1 MFKSLLIPIDGSRD
15 SHTALKVACQLAAP
29 VQGKLYLI
37 NVRDP
42 YPQLHRG
49 ELISVEAAIKAAS
62 VDTAEKEGRALLDQA
77 LDTLPSFPGYNGE
90 FDTIV
95 KQGSPARVIV
105 AEAERLGV
113 DAIVMGSRGL
123 GQFKGLMIGSVSHK
137 VTHVANCRVICVHET
152 PLQHAKK
159 AVNEFHG
166 FD

>member
-1 MFKSLLIPIDGSRD
+1 MFKSLLIPIDGSAD
-15 SHTALKVACQLAAP
+15 SHTALNVACQLAAP
-29 VQGKLYLI
+29 VQGKLYLL

-49 ELISVEAAIKAAS
+49 ELLSVEAAIKAAS
-62 VDTAEKEGRALLDQA
+62 VEAAEQEGRAVLDAA

-90 FDTIV
+90 FDTLI
-95 KQGSPARVIV
+95 KQGTPAKVIV
-105 AEAERLGV
+105 EEAERLGV

-137 VTHVANCRVICVHET
+137 VTHVANCRVICVHEK
-152 PLQHAKK
+152 PRQHAMQ
-159 AVNEFHG
+159 APHEFVD

>member
-1 MFKSLLIPIDGSRD
+1 MFKSLLIPIDGSQD
-15 SHTALKVACQLAAP
+15 SHTALNVACQLAAP
-29 VQGKLYLI
+29 VQGKLFLL

-62 VDTAEKEGRALLDQA
+62 VDTAQQEGRTILDQA

-90 FDTIV
+90 FDTII
-95 KQGSPARVIV
+95 KQGSPARIIIE
-105 AEAERLGV
+105 EAERLGV

-152 PLQHAKK
+152 PHQYAMRAANAFH
-159 AVNEFHG
+159 EF
-166 FD
+166 D

>member
-1 MFKSLLIPIDGSRD
+1 MFKSLLVPIDGSAD
-15 SHTALKVACQLAAP
+15 SHVALNVACQLAAP
-29 VQGKLYLI
+29 VQGKLYLL

-49 ELISVEAAIKAAS
+49 EMLSVEAAIKAAS
-62 VDTAEKEGRALLDQA
+62 VETAAREGKILLDAA

-90 FDTIV
+90 FDTLI

-105 AEAERLGV
+105 DEAERLGV
-113 DAIVMGSRGL
+113 DAIVMGSRGI

-137 VTHVANCRVICVHET
+137 VTHVAHCRVICVHET
-152 PLQHAKK
+152 PARHASH
-159 AVNEFHG
+159 APHEFVD